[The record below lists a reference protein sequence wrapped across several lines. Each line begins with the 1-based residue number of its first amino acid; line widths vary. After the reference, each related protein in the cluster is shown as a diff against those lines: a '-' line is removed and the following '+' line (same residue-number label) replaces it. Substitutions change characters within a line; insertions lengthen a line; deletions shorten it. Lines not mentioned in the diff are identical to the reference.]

1 MAKSQTAVTRGTS
14 GGVPDLVPVRMLNEF
29 TYCPRLAYL
38 EWVQGEFEDN
48 ADTIQGRHRHRR
60 VDKESGGTDE
70 QVDKAGAE
78 DVIHARSLMLSAETE
93 GLIARMDI
101 VEFEG
106 NKATPVDY
114 KRGAVPDIP
123 EKVWEPERVQLCAQ
137 GLILRENGY
146 ECDEGVVYFVESR
159 TRVVVPFDE
168 ELVARTRSL
177 LTALRETAGAGT
189 LPLYVQEQGAFVGKS
204 GATVT
209 VKRKGELL
217 HEARLLD
224 VSQICLM
231 GNVQVSTQAV
241 REFTSR
247 NIPVLYFTYGGWLS
261 AITRGL
267 DHKNVE
273 LRLAQYEAASDAER
287 SLAIAKRIVAGKI
300 YNSRIMLRRN
310 HKGEADAALDELRRL
325 RLRALEAPDVGAL
338 LGLEGAAARVYFSH
352 LDGMLRGDLA
362 GEWNFRTRNRRPPR
376 DPVNALLSFA
386 YALLTKDALV
396 ALSATG
402 FDPYLGV
409 YHAPKYGKPAL
420 ALDLVEEFR
429 PILADSVVIGVINN
443 EEVTPDD
450 FVRRAGGVA
459 LKDAAR
465 KRFIAAYERRMQST
479 IAHPLFGYTISY
491 RRVLAVQARLLARAI
506 TGEIASYPSFATR

>member
-1 MAKSQTAVTRGTS
+1 
-14 GGVPDLVPVRMLNEF
+14 
-29 TYCPRLAYL
+29 
-38 EWVQGEFEDN
+38 
-48 ADTIQGRHRHRR
+48 
-60 VDKESGGTDE
+60 
-70 QVDKAGAE
+70 
-78 DVIHARSLMLSAETE
+78 
-93 GLIARMDI
+93 
-101 VEFEG
+101 
-106 NKATPVDY
+106 
-114 KRGAVPDIP
+114 
-123 EKVWEPERVQLCAQ
+123 
-137 GLILRENGY
+137 
-146 ECDEGVVYFVESR
+146 
-159 TRVVVPFDE
+159 
-168 ELVARTRSL
+168 
-177 LTALRETAGAGT
+177 
-189 LPLYVQEQGAFVGKS
+189 
-204 GATVT
+204 
-209 VKRKGELL
+209 
-217 HEARLLD
+217 
-224 VSQICLM
+224 M